1 MNIGTYSASRKEI
14 LYWLITAATFV
25 AMIGLGVWINNK
37 VSEGTYEK
45 QRLYQTAIKTT
56 DKGEFNYSIDSRQG
70 NVLTY
75 GTFTFLDLYKFPEMN
90 KEFAYVQK
98 TKEEYNRHEREVC
111 ETYYRTE
118 TETRTEY
125 DTDGEPYEVE
135 YEVEVPY
142 EECHTEEYYEWDYQ
156 GSEQQESKRVK
167 FMEREYNT
175 STFHFG
181 FTRSIDAS
189 EIIQGANDR
198 YWYPEGK
205 KESNFFGFGGH
216 SVGDIR
222 YHYDIRDTQVSGS
235 IFVNT
240 YNGTLE
246 PAESGGLNVS
256 SSSIEQRVTD
266 ASTQATVAAWTFGIF
281 WTLLTI
287 GATIGVTYLW
297 WQAVYGI

>member
-1 MNIGTYSASRKEI
+1 MVS
-14 LYWLITAATFV
+14 
-25 AMIGLGVWINNK
+25 LGVWLNNK
-37 VSEGTYEK
+37 ILEGTYEK
-45 QRLYQTAIKTT
+45 QRLYQTAIKTS
-56 DKGEFNYSIDSRQG
+56 DKDEFNYAIDSRQG

-75 GTFTFLDLYKFPEMN
+75 GTFTFLDLYKFPEMD

-98 TKEEYNRHEREVC
+98 TKEEYTEKEREVC
-111 ETYYRTE
+111 ETHYRTE
-118 TETRTEY
+118 TQTQTRTEY
-125 DTDGEPYEVE
+125 DADGNAYEVE
-135 YEVEVPY
+135 YEVEVEVPY
-142 EECHTEEYYEWDYQ
+142 EECHTETYYEWDYVE
-156 GSEQQESKRVK
+156 SDTLESKRVK

-175 STFHFG
+175 SQFHFG

-189 EIIQGANDR
+189 EIIKGATDR
-198 YWYPEGK
+198 YWYPDGK
-205 KESNFFGFGGH
+205 KESNFFGWGGH

-222 YHYDIRDTQVSGS
+222 YHYDVRDTQVSGT

-266 ASTQATVAAWTFGIF
+266 ASTQATTAKWAFFAV